1 MNLNETSSNKKIAKN
16 TLILYFRMFLTI
28 VLQLYAVPIVL
39 KVLGFDDYG
48 LYNVIGGI
56 TALFTFVGGSMASG
70 AQRFFSYA
78 IGQNDHK
85 KLETIFR
92 TTINIYLIIAIF
104 SFIAFEIIGTWFLS
118 NKMQIPLGRE
128 TASFIVFQ
136 FSVFAFIASLLSIP
150 YNAVVI
156 AYEKMAIYAYVS
168 IGSSLFR
175 LVSVIL
181 LQYIVFDHLILY
193 AFFIFVVH
201 ISESV
206 FYLLYCR
213 SKFVE
218 CREWSWKC
226 DHTLTKSLLSYSG
239 FNIIGSFALILRKQ
253 GLNIVMNLF
262 FGTVLNAAH
271 SIAIQI
277 NGVIEQFVNNLYMA
291 SRPQVTK
298 LYAANRIKD
307 MWHLVYRSSL
317 LAFYLIMI
325 LAIITIIEMPTIL
338 KIWLNHVPAYTVD
351 IARLFILC
359 LLVETTTNQLI
370 SVFQAANKIKIYQLF
385 SSTILLLNVPVA
397 YIVLNNNSNDAL
409 IPYYLQLI
417 FSLLYVMSII
427 FISIKVSHL
436 NIIIFFKN
444 VLLREILITL
454 ITFSSVFYISSCM
467 KPSLLRVI
475 GTVILTLI
483 MSSFQILIYGID
495 KCDRLI
501 LISKIKK
508 YINSF

>member
-1 MNLNETSSNKKIAKN
+1 MNLNEASSNKKIAKN

-104 SFIAFEIIGTWFLS
+104 SFIAFEIIGTWFLN

-156 AYEKMAIYAYVS
+156 AHEKMAIYAYVS

-206 FYLLYCR
+206 IYLLYCR
-213 SKFVE
+213 SKIVE

-277 NGVIEQFVNNLYMA
+277 NGVIEQFVNNLYLA

-307 MWHLVYRSSL
+307 MWHLVYRTSL

-325 LAIITIIEMPTIL
+325 MAIITIIEMPTIL

-370 SVFQAANKIKIYQLF
+370 SVFQASNKIKIYQLF

-417 FSLLYVMSII
+417 FSMLYVTSII
-427 FISIKVSHL
+427 FVSIKVSHL

-475 GTVILTLI
+475 GTVLLTII